1 MIGSESTRLVIL
13 RGNSGAGKS
22 SIARGVRAATCSRV
36 ALVEQDYLRRV
47 VLRERLPEGKLH
59 VHLIESVV
67 RLALDGGSHVLLEG
81 IFKRDAYGDLLQ
93 RLREDHQGC
102 TLAYYLA
109 VSFPES
115 CSRHSTRPQASEF
128 TVEDMRNWYVQ
139 DDVLGWEEEAV
150 VPATSTEAETV
161 QAILTASNM
170 ACEAAHHRSG
180 ATSE

>member
-22 SIARGVRAATCSRV
+22 SIARAVRAAACSRV

-47 VLRERLPEGKLH
+47 LLRERPPEGKLH

-67 RLALDGGSHVLLEG
+67 RLALDGGYHVLLEG

-128 TVEDMRNWYVQ
+128 SVEDMRNWYLQ

-161 QAILTASNM
+161 EAILTASNM